1 MDRLILHIDMNS
13 YFATVEQQA
22 NPFLRGKPIAVTGSP
37 YTRTVVGAA
46 SREAKEFGVH
56 TGMNFYE
63 AQKLCPQILR
73 VVSDPDKYA
82 ETSKRFIKI
91 MERYSPLVEVFS
103 IDEAFLDI
111 TDTSERFG
119 GPTEV
124 AKKLKSDIRSECG
137 EWVSCSVGISYNK
150 LLAKLAGELKK
161 PDGLVMITPENKDI
175 IFDAT
180 PIEKANGIGWG
191 CTPRLNKMGIRTL
204 GDLAE
209 VPIGGLV
216 EEFGSYGYKLKEVG
230 LGIDEAPVRPY
241 WQPDDLKSIGHQ
253 YTFPKDVTDPRVTE
267 KMVFKLSELIARR
280 ARQQEKLGREVH
292 LWWRSAKI
300 LKVDHHKH
308 FETFGRQISL
318 SNHTQDGLTIFY
330 AAQRI
335 WREAKFRDPVRLV
348 GVTLRNLKDPLPQ
361 QLSLLPESW
370 TRNKVIQTLDKINDK
385 YGSFVIQQGTL
396 LGSVKIKRN
405 MNGYGS
411 DLKAGKT
418 DLLTD

>member
-1 MDRLILHIDMNS
+1 
-13 YFATVEQQA
+13 
-22 NPFLRGKPIAVTGSP
+22 
-37 YTRTVVGAA
+37 
-46 SREAKEFGVH
+46 
-56 TGMNFYE
+56 
-63 AQKLCPQILR
+63 
-73 VVSDPDKYA
+73 
-82 ETSKRFIKI
+82 

-111 TDTSERFG
+111 TDTAERFG

-209 VPIGGLV
+209 VPIGDLV

-253 YTFPKDVTDPRVTE
+253 YTFPKDVTDQREVE
-267 KMVFKLSELIARR
+267 QMIFKLSELVARR

-292 LWWRSAKI
+292 LLWRGTKVLKI
-300 LKVDHHKH
+300 DHHKH

-335 WREAKFRDPVRLV
+335 WREAQFRDPVRLV